1 MPQRHVDEVLPERR
15 LVEVIMGERRE
26 NNVNI
31 CIKRVWRMRSEPKRI
46 HYNIVWGEDD
56 DRHGRR
62 LYEDS
67 GTALYRLLE
76 EAL

>member
-46 HYNIVWGEDD
+46 HYIIDVEG
-56 DRHGRR
+56 GQRR

-76 EAL
+76 GAL